1 MGQSELKA
9 ELGGGGV
16 TPGKMPPCIFDR
28 SLFYFFLNFTFQF
41 IHFAAI
47 VLFYYVHGKNDDPIK
62 YVHNSDL
69 LLCYPVLCT

>member
-28 SLFYFFLNFTFQF
+28 SLFYFFQFYLSIYTFCCICF
-41 IHFAAI
+41 
-47 VLFYYVHGKNDDPIK
+47 V
-62 YVHNSDL
+62 
-69 LLCYPVLCT
+69 LLCPSMVKMMVQ

>member
-28 SLFYFFLNFTFQF
+28 SLFYFFFNFTFQF

-47 VLFYYVHGKNDDPIK
+47 VLFYSVHPW
-62 YVHNSDL
+62 
-69 LLCYPVLCT
+69 